1 MARGDQLR
9 GAMRQDPR
17 AGLVRVSPGVYRN
30 QGGQLTN
37 QRGRPMARRGDGRD
51 RADMI
56 GQQLGQFAPYPI
68 PRPQREGDYD
78 FVDRRPAPEGFRG
91 TANVDPGPYGR
102 RAIDQFWG
110 AVAEDAGD
118 KFLDRVN
125 MPPSD
130 IQDGLGRTMGAN
142 NDTGWQGQRPIMSFE
157 NQFQPSANRGGRYR
171 LSPGV
176 YGTREQAERV
186 YNKQQQAMQEAYE
199 LYGKP
204 ADVEQGRPNQGV
216 GNYFGRQAEGA
227 WDVTKTALDPRT
239 AYDPRRRAESVG
251 RRIRKMF

>member
-1 MARGDQLR
+1 MARGDKLR

-56 GQQLGQFAPYPI
+56 GQQLGQFVPYPI

-78 FVDRRPAPEGFRG
+78 FVDRRPASEGFRG
-91 TANVDPGPYGR
+91 
-102 RAIDQFWG
+102 G
-110 AVAEDAGD
+110 APFRPVTGQQVGQQVGQQEFINA
-118 KFLDRVN
+118 VN
-125 MPPSD
+125 NFRGNENRPFQPSD
-130 IQDGLGRTMGAN
+130 IQDGLGRPMGAN
-142 NDTGWQGQRPIMSFE
+142 IDPGWQIQRPIMSFE

-176 YGTREQAERV
+176 YGTREQAQRQFD
-186 YNKQQQAMQEAYE
+186 QQKTWLQDAYQ
-199 LYGKP
+199 LYAKP
-204 ADVEQGRPNQGV
+204 N
-216 GNYFGRQAEGA
+216 
-227 WDVTKTALDPRT
+227 W
-239 AYDPRRRAESVG
+239 
-251 RRIRKMF
+251 KMS